1 MKHLTHLSSD
11 NPAQDVSQA
20 RSDGKLHLLLA
31 ASGSVA
37 TIKIP
42 NIIQGLS
49 RHSNLSIRLV
59 LTSSAA
65 QFLQGQAAEQ
75 PTLEE
80 IRSYPNVDAIY
91 TDESE
96 WVQPWTRGAPI
107 LHIELRKCK
116 FAAGPSLQER
126 QTQVIAPLSANTLA
140 KMVHGMTDS
149 LLSSI
154 ILAWDTDGG
163 VDGKKKKILVATA
176 MNTAMF
182 RNPITQ
188 RNLQLLNEV
197 MGGPGGWVE
206 ELQTISKGLA
216 CGDVGQGAM
225 ASWQT
230 IVAAIEEKLGLPTE
244 ESKEAE

>member
-1 MKHLTHLSSD
+1 MTHHSVLSSD
-11 NPAQDVSQA
+11 KPAQDVSLA
-20 RSDGKLHLLLA
+20 RSDGKVHLLLA

-42 NIIQGLS
+42 NIIKGLS

-65 QFLQGQAAEQ
+65 HFLQGQADEQ
-75 PTLEE
+75 PSLTE
-80 IRSYPNVDAIY
+80 IRQYPNVDAIY

-107 LHIELRKCK
+107 LHIELRKW
-116 FAAGPSLQER
+116 ADLL
-126 QTQVIAPLSANTLA
+126 VIAPLSANTLA
-140 KMVHGMTDS
+140 KMVHGISDS
-149 LLSSI
+149 LLSST
-154 ILAWDTDGG
+154 ILAWDTDGS

-182 RNPITQ
+182 RHPITQ
-188 RNLQLLNEV
+188 RNLKTLNEE
-197 MGGPGGWVE
+197 MGGPDGWVE

-225 ASWQT
+225 ATWEK
-230 IVAAIEEKLGLPTE
+230 IVAAIEDKLGLATE
-244 ESKEAE
+244 ESKDEN

>member
-1 MKHLTHLSSD
+1 MKHLSHLSSD

-49 RHSNLSIRLV
+49 RHPNLSIRLV

-75 PTLEE
+75 PSLED

-116 FAAGPSLQER
+116 STCPVL
-126 QTQVIAPLSANTLA
+126 TLVIAPLSANTLA

-182 RNPITQ
+182 RNPVTQ
-188 RNLQLLNEV
+188 RNLQLLNEI

-206 ELQTISKGLA
+206 ELQAISKGLA

-225 ASWQT
+225 ATWQT
-230 IVAAIEEKLGLPTE
+230 IVAAIEEKLGLTAG
-244 ESKEAE
+244 ESKDAE

>member
-1 MKHLTHLSSD
+1 MEHLSHLSSN

-65 QFLQGQAAEQ
+65 HFLQGQTAEQ
-75 PTLEE
+75 PSLQD
-80 IRSYPNVDAIY
+80 IRNYPNVDAIY

-96 WVQPWTRGAPI
+96 WVQSWTRGAPI
-107 LHIELRKCK
+107 LHIELRKCN
-116 FAAGPSLQER
+116 
-126 QTQVIAPLSANTLA
+126 ANTLA
-140 KMVHGMTDS
+140 KMVHGMADS

-154 ILAWDTDGG
+154 ILAWDTDGA
-163 VDGKKKKILVATA
+163 VDGKRKKIIVATA
-176 MNTAMF
+176 MNTAMY

-188 RNLQLLNEV
+188 RNLKLLNEV
-197 MGGPGGWVE
+197 MGGAGGWVE

-225 ASWQT
+225 ATWQT
-230 IVAAIEEKLGLPTE
+230 IVAAIEEKLGLTAE
-244 ESKEAE
+244 ESKDEDAE

>member
-1 MKHLTHLSSD
+1 MSN
-11 NPAQDVSQA
+11 NPAQDVTQA
-20 RSDGKLHLLLA
+20 RSDGKVHLLLA

-42 NIIQGLS
+42 NIIKGLS
-49 RHSNLSIRLV
+49 RHPNLSIRLV

-65 QFLQGQAAEQ
+65 QFLQGQAEEQ
-75 PTLEE
+75 PSLAD
-80 IRSYPNVDAIY
+80 IRNYPNVDAIY

-107 LHIELRKCK
+107 LHIELRKCNDTT
-116 FAAGPSLQER
+116 P
-126 QTQVIAPLSANTLA
+126 VIAPLSANTLA
-140 KMVHGMTDS
+140 KMVHGISDS
-149 LLSSI
+149 LLSST
-154 ILAWDTDGG
+154 ILAWDTDGF

-188 RNLQLLNEV
+188 RNLKLLNEL
-197 MGGPGGWVE
+197 MGGADGWVE

-225 ASWQT
+225 ATWET
-230 IVAAIEEKLGLPTE
+230 IVAAIEDKLGLAAKESRDE
-244 ESKEAE
+244 E

>member
-1 MKHLTHLSSD
+1 MSI
-11 NPAQDVSQA
+11 NPAQEVTQA
-20 RSDGKLHLLLA
+20 RSDGKVHLLLA

-42 NIIQGLS
+42 NIIKGLS
-49 RHSNLSIRLV
+49 RHPNLSIRLV

-65 QFLQGQAAEQ
+65 EFLQGQAEEQ
-75 PTLEE
+75 PSLAD
-80 IRSYPNVDAIY
+80 IRNYPNVDAIY

-96 WVQPWTRGAPI
+96 WVQPWTR
-107 LHIELRKCK
+107 
-116 FAAGPSLQER
+116 
-126 QTQVIAPLSANTLA
+126 VIAPLSANTLA
-140 KMVHGMTDS
+140 KMVHGISDS
-149 LLSSI
+149 LLSST
-154 ILAWDTDGG
+154 ILAWDTDGF

-188 RNLQLLNEV
+188 RNLKLLNEL
-197 MGGPGGWVE
+197 MGGADGWVE

-225 ASWQT
+225 ATVET
-230 IVAAIEEKLGLPTE
+230 IVAAIEEKLGLAAK
-244 ESKEAE
+244 ESRDEK

>member
-1 MKHLTHLSSD
+1 MSN
-11 NPAQDVSQA
+11 NPAQEVTQA
-20 RSDGKLHLLLA
+20 RSDGKVHLLLA

-42 NIIQGLS
+42 NIIRGLS
-49 RHSNLSIRLV
+49 RHPNLSIRLV

-65 QFLQGQAAEQ
+65 EFLQGQAEEQ
-75 PTLEE
+75 PSLAD

-91 TDESE
+91 TDECLKTHTNNSTTP
-96 WVQPWTRGAPI
+96 V
-107 LHIELRKCK
+107 
-116 FAAGPSLQER
+116 
-126 QTQVIAPLSANTLA
+126 VAPLSANTLA
-140 KMVHGMTDS
+140 KMVHGISDS
-149 LLSSI
+149 LLSST
-154 ILAWDTDGG
+154 ILAWDTDGF

-188 RNLQLLNEV
+188 RNLKLLNEL
-197 MGGPGGWVE
+197 MGGADGWVE

-225 ASWQT
+225 ATVDT
-230 IVAAIEEKLGLPTE
+230 IVAAIEEKLGLAEKESQDE
-244 ESKEAE
+244 E